1 MRLSRSFKYAFNMVV
16 HAKLRSWLTIVGIVI
31 GVAAVVSIISLG
43 EALQRNITFELGDL
57 GGDILTVIPSAS
69 RANDFGP
76 GDRDFSSQTATKP
89 SVISRRDVQALRG
102 VGDIKLMS
110 AEISGSAEIYYLAEK
125 GNVNVEGVDQ
135 TAWSRLTNAKI
146 KEGRLLG
153 ASDSNVIVVGDY
165 IATDF
170 FKRQLGV
177 NQLVTIENK
186 LFRIVGILERGGS
199 VYMPIKSAYEVL
211 KDKEKDSYDSVVIR
225 VNNEDELDAAIE
237 NVVNALMISRQV
249 TNETLDFTVIS
260 NKQISE
266 SVSGAVNALTLF
278 LTGIASIA
286 LVVGAVGIANTM
298 FTSVLEKTKEIG
310 IMKAVGARNG
320 DILTIFLLNSGLI
333 GLIGGVLGV
342 VFGVLVSILLQLV
355 INNAAGI
362 ESSSG
367 TIISLRSVFVALG
380 ISFFIGV
387 ISGIIPAHQASKL
400 KPVDALRYE

>member
-1 MRLSRSFKYAFNMVV
+1 MKLSRSFKYAFNMVV

-69 RANDFGP
+69 RADDFGP
-76 GDRDFSSQTATKP
+76 GDGGFSSNAATKP

-125 GNVNVEGVDQ
+125 GIVGVEGVDQ
-135 TAWSRLTNAKI
+135 TTWSRITTEKI
-146 KEGRLLG
+146 KEGRMLG

-165 IATDF
+165 IANDF

-177 NQLVTIENK
+177 NQLVTVEGK
-186 LFRIVGILERGGS
+186 LFRIVGILERSSS

-211 KDKEKDSYDSVVIR
+211 RDKEKDAYDSVVIQ

-237 NVVNALMISRQV
+237 NVEAALMISRHV
-249 TNETLDFTVIS
+249 TKETLDFTIIS

-342 VFGVLVSILLQLV
+342 TFGVIVSGLLQLV
-355 INNAAGI
+355 INNATGI

-367 TIISLRSVFVALG
+367 TVVSLRSVFVALG

-387 ISGIIPAHQASKL
+387 ASGVIPAHQASKL